1 LFFFRSPSEK
11 RTTKKKIK
19 YRCPLAKSQE
29 MMYLLCI
36 YSKEITE
43 MKTRVQKWGNS
54 LALRIPKSFAIE
66 AGLDQDAEVDVA
78 LVEGKLIVTP
88 LPIPTFSLEQLLARI
103 TDDNRHDEYD
113 TGPAVGNEV

>member
-1 LFFFRSPSEK
+1 
-11 RTTKKKIK
+11 
-19 YRCPLAKSQE
+19 
-29 MMYLLCI
+29 
-36 YSKEITE
+36 

-88 LPIPTFSLEQLLARI
+88 LFTPTFTLEQLLAGI
-103 TDDNRHDEYD
+103 TDDNRHAELN
-113 TGPAVGNEV
+113 TGPAIGNEAW